1 MVEAIG
7 RRRWSVCWNAT
18 GATQGSW
25 SSNRRRVLEAW
36 NPNVAMWN
44 GGERIGGGVTF
55 FCLLEDMRADR
66 NYNK

>member
-1 MVEAIG
+1 
-7 RRRWSVCWNAT
+7 
-18 GATQGSW
+18 
-25 SSNRRRVLEAW
+25 VLEAW